1 MKRYL
6 TILVAMLA
14 MFSMLPVSAQQTQDA
29 LYIFRNDGKFSAF
42 FFGDIDHIEYSRIDT
57 LGVEHDDYVVQE
69 IHALDSVFRIP
80 VSAIDSVAFTTP
92 ETKVKADVF
101 CPDKSIADYI
111 VASDS
116 VYWIRLATN
125 TPAALIPKVGDKL
138 LIEDESQFIPDGFGG
153 LVTAV
158 TEGSDGITVMTSALA
173 LTDIYEQLYVKMA
186 GASPG
191 MQPVQARR
199 RGPLDGVDIQVPEDE
214 IVIPPVSETISLKNS
229 QALLPDNSY
238 VELNGEVQGS
248 ASVSVNTKMR
258 MRAFLTI
265 TPFTGFRYYQETFF
279 DTETESALA
288 ITGGLSGRLEVPFL
302 PSPTHTYKKGPLKV
316 ELGLGLFLEAQATA
330 LSLTLKNSKSQKT
343 RVNMTLEEDDINMVP
358 PLCNPFFRWSS
369 YCDKDTTELDFK
381 FMGQYSVGLGAF
393 AKAEAKFKIPIE
405 KTPKFVQAWTKKDSL
420 GFKATLGLDVGTKLE
435 YAGPIV
441 PSIPTDPIETIP
453 IYKELNE
460 GNVSLSAYLKF
471 VAGLNLSSWTAEYT
485 PEVKFWEPINRGLV
499 PNFMSINVAQDQE
512 QPIRPYRLRLSSTTE
527 GRQVLLGQHV
537 GFAVLDAD
545 QKVVKDSLCAFYWV
559 NQKDEE
565 AAWTWGDKKN
575 AYDCVFNLDP
585 AKGEYK
591 SLTAYP
597 IVELMGQKLLSYKKY
612 EFKLDPARIDIAQRE
627 IFVGKDLGY
636 QEIEVIPN
644 MENVEVRTEG
654 DWLEEPSWLAHQ
666 NQLTVYWT
674 DLPKDVKDRRGVIRL
689 TGKSQTGETL
699 VVDSIVVVQFEP
711 FMELSIDKLEFSEKG
726 GTQKVTIG
734 KTNLTD
740 LTVSTNSADIKAT
753 LEDKTITVT
762 MGRNNTDQPA
772 SGAVYIEGTAP
783 NKQRVKMMLL
793 VTQERGYEPDPDPE
807 PQGPYLKIYPKH
819 VEANPEGDSIVVSFK
834 YRDLEQVKIY
844 TELSSNGFLFWKTKL
859 EGDKLTVVLDRN
871 TPLEERN
878 VKIILEGQHAETRDW
893 YLDTLTVVQPPHD
906 KSIKGLSFLGGY
918 LKIKYAYDKYD
929 DFFEKWVHYERLI
942 HDAIE
947 SFGTDNNAT
956 ATQSIKSEDLGNG
969 RVGIKMTYEYPYSNT
984 GGYQNKYV
992 SFELPNGYES
1002 ETIENFKY
1010 VTKAKDAYW
1019 FNFADVT
1026 IEIATIPLTK
1036 KEQKTDTWGW
1046 DSGRMVFSGTLES
1059 GVKLTSV
1066 KYHVIDS
1073 FGFEDKGET
1082 ASDPTQDVEVNLS
1095 WSTDPDVIKRARG
1108 E

>member
-14 MFSMLPVSAQQTQDA
+14 VSSMLPVSAQQTQDA

-57 LGVEHDDYVVQE
+57 LGVEHADYVVQE

-125 TPAALIPKVGDKL
+125 TPAALIPKKGDKL
-138 LIEDESQFIPDGFGG
+138 LIEDESRFIPDGFGG

-158 TEGSDGITVMTSALA
+158 TEDSDGITVMTSALA

-248 ASVSVNTKMR
+248 LSVSVNTKMR

-441 PSIPTDPIETIP
+441 PSIPIDPIETIP
-453 IYKELNE
+453 FYKELNE
-460 GNVSLSAYLKF
+460 GSVSVSAYLKF

-485 PEVKFWEPINRGLV
+485 PEVKFWEPISSGLV
-499 PNFMSINVAQDQE
+499 PNFLSINVAQDQE
-512 QPIRPYRLRLSSTTE
+512 EPIRPYRLLLSSTTE
-527 GRQVLLGQHV
+527 GRPVLLGQYV

-559 NQKDEE
+559 SPKNED
-565 AAWTWGDKKN
+565 AGWMYGDKKN

-585 AKGEYK
+585 AKDEYR

-597 IVELMGQKLLSYKKY
+597 IVRLMGQKMLSYKKY

-654 DWLEEPSWLAHQ
+654 DWLEEPSWLAHR

-689 TGKSQTGETL
+689 IGKSQNGETL
-699 VVDSIVVVQFEP
+699 VEDSIVVVQYES
-711 FMELSIDKLEFSEKG
+711 FMELTPDKLEFSEKG
-726 GTQKVTIG
+726 GTKTVTIG
-734 KTNLTD
+734 KTNVTGLK
-740 LTVSTNSADIKAT
+740 VSTNSEDIKAT
-753 LEDKTITVT
+753 LEGKTITVT
-762 MGRNNTDQPA
+762 MEKNTTEQQR
-772 SGAVYIEGTAP
+772 GGMVYVEGTAL
-783 NKQRVKMMLL
+783 NKKTVKFSIP
-793 VTQERGYEPDPDPE
+793 VTQKEGKEEQPV
-807 PQGPYLKIYPKH
+807 PQGGGELQLSTYSVKSGARG
-819 VEANPEGDSIVVSFK
+819 ENFVV
-834 YRDLEQVKIY
+834 DVL
-844 TELSSNGFLFWKTKL
+844 TE
-859 EGDKLTVVLDRN
+859 
-871 TPLEERN
+871 N
-878 VKIILEGQHAETRDW
+878 V
-893 YLDTLTVVQPPHD
+893 
-906 KSIKGLSFLGGY
+906 KGLSVKLAEDSPTKDMLVNVYESWNSDHYVARF
-918 LKIKYAYDKYD
+918 KTEDNVTREDRYA
-929 DFFEKWVHYERLI
+929 VLV
-942 HDAIE
+942 
-947 SFGTDNNAT
+947 AT
-956 ATQSIKSEDLGNG
+956 ASFEDGSKQSARIVIIQEGYFDINLVEIYPTVRGSAMYDGREVEWSFLSHISFPENPYDNDLVNSHETTFNDDGS
-969 RVGIKMTYEYPYSNT
+969 IHFEATIL
-984 GGYQNKYV
+984 NKYV
-992 SFELPNGYES
+992 ENYSNYKIENATKMSFDLPNGLDATVMNNLVITYVHKEDDYVEEDILFKATNIPVKEIYDPSGLKRVTFEGTES
-1002 ETIENFKY
+1002 NG
-1010 VTKAKDAYW
+1010 A
-1019 FNFADVT
+1019 
-1026 IEIATIPLTK
+1026 
-1036 KEQKTDTWGW
+1036 
-1046 DSGRMVFSGTLES
+1046 VFSNLVIMRDNRFKPDPFTYYLKHVDSNKITL
-1059 GVKLTSV
+1059 K
-1066 KYHVIDS
+1066 ID
-1073 FGFEDKGET
+1073 
-1082 ASDPTQDVEVNLS
+1082 LS
-1095 WSTDPDVIKRARG
+1095 SLPPYYRNYSW
-1108 E
+1108 

>member
-14 MFSMLPVSAQQTQDA
+14 VSSMLPVSAQQIQDA

-92 ETKVKADVF
+92 ETIVKADVF

-138 LIEDESQFIPDGFGG
+138 LIEDESRFIPDGFGG

-248 ASVSVNTKMR
+248 VSLSVNTKMR

-405 KTPKFVQAWTKKDSL
+405 KTPKFVQAWTNKDSL

-441 PSIPTDPIETIP
+441 PSVPIDPIETIP
-453 IYKELNE
+453 FYKELNE
-460 GNVSLSAYLKF
+460 GSVSVSAYLKF

-485 PEVKFWEPINRGLV
+485 PEVKFWEPISSGLV
-499 PNFMSINVAQDQE
+499 PNFLSINVAQDQE
-512 QPIRPYRLRLSSTTE
+512 EPIRPYRLLLSSTTE
-527 GRQVLLGQHV
+527 GRPVLLGQYV

-559 NQKDEE
+559 SPKNED
-565 AAWTWGDKKN
+565 AGWMYGDKKN

-585 AKGEYK
+585 AKDEYR

-597 IVELMGQKLLSYKKY
+597 IVRLMGQKLLSYKKY

-654 DWLEEPSWLAHQ
+654 DWLEEPSWLAHR

-689 TGKSQTGETL
+689 IGKSHDGETL
-699 VVDSIVVVQFEP
+699 VEDSIVVVQYES
-711 FMELSIDKLEFSEKG
+711 FMELTPDKLEFSEKG
-726 GTQKVTIG
+726 GTKTVTIG
-734 KTNLTD
+734 KTNVTGLK
-740 LTVSTNSADIKAT
+740 VSTNSEDIKAT
-753 LEDKTITVT
+753 LEGKTITVT
-762 MGRNNTDQPA
+762 MEKNTTEQQR
-772 SGAVYIEGTAP
+772 GGMVYVEGTAL
-783 NKQRVKMMLL
+783 NKKTVKFSIP
-793 VTQERGYEPDPDPE
+793 VTQKEGQPV
-807 PQGPYLKIYPKH
+807 PQG
-819 VEANPEGDSIVVSFK
+819 GG
-834 YRDLEQVKIY
+834 DLELTAYSIEASSKQKRDTLWVNTPDVQKVEFASEQDFVSGEFSTFKGDKIIVMTNANYTTRERYATLTATATLKDGSTRTATIVIRQEGYFDVKRAVYRSRIHQYSPRDYGDLDIAYSIY
-844 TELSSNGFLFWKTKL
+844 TEFSSYGGWSSKFDIEYDTSRKPDEDNIHYEAHGTKVDGSRTYYYSISFDLPDGKDSKVIKNLVYTENYDAGTSYEKLSVKATNIPIYSISSANNRCCISFKGTEK
-859 EGDKLTVVLDRN
+859 EGVEISEFTTDVHQDESEYG
-871 TPLEERN
+871 PERN
-878 VKIILEGQHAETRDW
+878 YH
-893 YLDTLTVVQPPHD
+893 DTLLHNDENEIELT
-906 KSIKGLSFLGGY
+906 I
-918 LKIKYAYDKYD
+918 
-929 DFFEKWVHYERLI
+929 DFY
-942 HDAIE
+942 
-947 SFGTDNNAT
+947 
-956 ATQSIKSEDLGNG
+956 
-969 RVGIKMTYEYPYSNT
+969 
-984 GGYQNKYV
+984 
-992 SFELPNGYES
+992 
-1002 ETIENFKY
+1002 
-1010 VTKAKDAYW
+1010 
-1019 FNFADVT
+1019 FN
-1026 IEIATIPLTK
+1026 P
-1036 KEQKTDTWGW
+1036 
-1046 DSGRMVFSGTLES
+1046 
-1059 GVKLTSV
+1059 
-1066 KYHVIDS
+1066 
-1073 FGFEDKGET
+1073 
-1082 ASDPTQDVEVNLS
+1082 
-1095 WSTDPDVIKRARG
+1095 
-1108 E
+1108 